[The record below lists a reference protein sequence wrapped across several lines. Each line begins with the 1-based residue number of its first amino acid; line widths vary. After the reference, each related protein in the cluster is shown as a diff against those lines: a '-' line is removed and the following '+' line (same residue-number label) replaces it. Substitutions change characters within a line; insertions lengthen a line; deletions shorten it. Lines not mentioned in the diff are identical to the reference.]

1 LPVADGFG
9 PRSETDTSEFP
20 EQFARQFLYIY
31 VIWQYV
37 IRNIGS
43 YMDILIVGAGIG
55 GMTAAI
61 QLVQRGHRVRVVE
74 QAKVLGE
81 VGAGIQMS
89 ANAVKVL
96 NSLGIE
102 QALESTGVQP
112 KAFEFR
118 RFDSGELLHRIPLG
132 DAHRE
137 KHGAAYYQMHR
148 GDLHAALVG
157 ALDGLAP
164 GAIRLNAQV
173 CAVQE
178 DAEGAE
184 VQLVSG
190 ERLRADL
197 VVGADGIKS
206 QVRQHVLGAD
216 KPVFTG
222 QVAWRV
228 LVPVER
234 IPVELRTDVVS
245 TIWCGPRNHGVM
257 YYLRSGQLINFVGC
271 VARPWEEE
279 TWTSARPWSELDQ
292 DYSGWHPMVR
302 AVVDAADRDQCFR
315 WALNSRAPAMV
326 WSTPCVTMLGDAVH
340 STLPYMAQGAA
351 MAIEDAGVLARALD
365 LDMPLAQRL
374 RVYEQH
380 RAPRTRRVVE
390 ESTEMG
396 QLYQIDN
403 ADAMRQAFH
412 DRNIARSRN
421 EWLYPYDPLTVALQ
435 PGAQA

>member
-1 LPVADGFG
+1 
-9 PRSETDTSEFP
+9 
-20 EQFARQFLYIY
+20 
-31 VIWQYV
+31 
-37 IRNIGS
+37 
-43 YMDILIVGAGIG
+43 MDILIVGAGIG
-55 GMTAAI
+55 GLTAAI
-61 QLVQRGHRVRVVE
+61 RLVQSGHRVRVVE

-96 NSLGIE
+96 QAIGVE
-102 QALESTGVQP
+102 PALEATGVKP

-118 RFDSGELLHRIPLG
+118 RFNTGELLHRIPLG

-148 GDLHAALVG
+148 RDLHDALV
-157 ALDGLAP
+157 ARLNALAP
-164 GAIRLNAQV
+164 HAIRLDAA
-173 CAVQE
+173 AVRVHE
-178 DAEGAE
+178 NTDGAE
-184 VQLVSG
+184 VELESG
-190 ERLRADL
+190 ERLAAEL
-197 VVGADGIKS
+197 VVGADGVKS

-222 QVAWRV
+222 QVVWRV

-234 IPVELRTDVVS
+234 VPVELRTDVVS
-245 TIWCGPRNHGVM
+245 TIWCGPHNHGVM
-257 YYLRSGQLINFVGC
+257 YYLRAGKLINFVGC

-279 TWTSARPWSELDQ
+279 SWTSARPWSELDS
-292 DYSGWHPMVR
+292 DYAGWHPMVR
-302 AVVDAADRDQCFR
+302 AVVEAADRDQCFR
-315 WALNSRAPAMV
+315 WALNSRVPATI
-326 WSTPCVTMLGDAVH
+326 WSTRRVSMLGDAVH

-351 MAIEDAGVLARALD
+351 MAIEDAALLARALELD
-365 LDMPLAQRL
+365 LPLEQRL

-412 DRNIARSRN
+412 DRNIAKSRN
-421 EWLYPYDPLTVALQ
+421 EWLYPYDPLTVPLRDGAAL
-435 PGAQA
+435 

>member
-1 LPVADGFG
+1 
-9 PRSETDTSEFP
+9 
-20 EQFARQFLYIY
+20 
-31 VIWQYV
+31 
-37 IRNIGS
+37 
-43 YMDILIVGAGIG
+43 MDILIVGAGIG
-55 GMTAAI
+55 GLTAAI
-61 QLVQRGHRVRVVE
+61 RLVQSGHRVRVVE

-96 NSLGIE
+96 
-102 QALESTGVQP
+102 QALGVEPALEATGVKP

-118 RFDSGELLHRIPLG
+118 RFNTGELLHRIPLG

-148 GDLHAALVG
+148 RDLHDALV
-157 ALDGLAP
+157 ARLNALAP
-164 GAIRLNAQV
+164 HAIRLDAA
-173 CAVQE
+173 AVRVHE
-178 DAEGAE
+178 NTDGAE
-184 VQLVSG
+184 VELESG
-190 ERLRADL
+190 ERLAAEL
-197 VVGADGIKS
+197 VVGADGVKS

-222 QVAWRV
+222 QVVWRV

-234 IPVELRTDVVS
+234 VPVELRTDVVS
-245 TIWCGPRNHGVM
+245 TIWCGPHNHGVM

-279 TWTSARPWSELDQ
+279 SWTSARPWSELDS
-292 DYSGWHPMVR
+292 DYAGWHPMVR
-302 AVVDAADRDQCFR
+302 AVVEAADRDQCFR
-315 WALNSRAPAMV
+315 WALNSRVPATI
-326 WSTPCVTMLGDAVH
+326 WSTPRVTMLGDAVH

-351 MAIEDAGVLARALD
+351 MAIEDAALLARALELD
-365 LDMPLAQRL
+365 LPLEQRL

-412 DRNIARSRN
+412 DKNIAKSRN
-421 EWLYPYDPLTVALQ
+421 EWLYPYDPLTVPLRDGAAL
-435 PGAQA
+435 

>member
-1 LPVADGFG
+1 
-9 PRSETDTSEFP
+9 
-20 EQFARQFLYIY
+20 
-31 VIWQYV
+31 
-37 IRNIGS
+37 
-43 YMDILIVGAGIG
+43 MDILIVGAGIG
-55 GMTAAI
+55 GLTAAI
-61 QLVQRGHRVRVVE
+61 RLVQRGHCVRVVE

-96 NSLGIE
+96 QAVGVE
-102 QALESTGVQP
+102 PALEATGVKP

-118 RFDSGELLHRIPLG
+118 RFNTGELLHRIPLG

-148 GDLHAALVG
+148 RDLHDALVQ
-157 ALDGLAP
+157 ALRAVAP
-164 GAIRLNAQV
+164 DSVRLDATVRQV
-173 CAVQE
+173 NE
-178 DAEGAE
+178 DTDAAE
-184 VQLVSG
+184 VELVSG

-197 VVGADGIKS
+197 VVGADGVKS
-206 QVRQHVLGAD
+206 VVRQHVLGAD

-222 QVAWRV
+222 QVVWRV

-234 IPVELRTDVVS
+234 IPQALRTDVVS
-245 TIWCGPRNHGVM
+245 TIWCGPQNHGVM
-257 YYLRSGQLINFVGC
+257 YYLRGGQLINFVGC

-279 TWTSARPWSELDQ
+279 SWTSSRPWSELDQ
-292 DYSGWHPMVR
+292 DYAGWHPMVR
-302 AVVDAADRDQCFR
+302 AVVEAADRDQCYR
-315 WALNSRAPAMV
+315 WALNSRVPAMV
-326 WSTPCVTMLGDAVH
+326 WSTKRVTMLGDAVH

-351 MAIEDAGVLARALD
+351 MAIEDAGVLARALELD
-365 LDMPLAQRL
+365 LPMAEQLH
-374 RVYEQH
+374 VYEQH

-412 DRNIARSRN
+412 DRNIAKSRN
-421 EWLYPYDPLTVALQ
+421 EWLYPYDPLTVTLQ
-435 PGAQA
+435 PGSAA

>member
-1 LPVADGFG
+1 
-9 PRSETDTSEFP
+9 
-20 EQFARQFLYIY
+20 
-31 VIWQYV
+31 
-37 IRNIGS
+37 
-43 YMDILIVGAGIG
+43 MDILIVGAGIG
-55 GMTAAI
+55 GLTAAI
-61 QLVQRGHRVRVVE
+61 RLVQRGHQVRVVE
-74 QAKVLGE
+74 QAKALGE

-96 NSLGIE
+96 QAVGVE
-102 QALESTGVQP
+102 PALESAGVKP

-118 RFDSGELLHRIPLG
+118 RFNSGELLHRIPLG
-132 DAHRE
+132 EAHRE

-148 GDLHAALVG
+148 RDLHDALVQ
-157 ALDGLAP
+157 ALRAVAP
-164 GAIRLNAQV
+164 DAVRLDATV
-173 CAVQE
+173 REVHE
-178 DAEGAE
+178 DHEAAE
-184 VQLVSG
+184 VELVNG

-197 VVGADGIKS
+197 VVGADGVKS
-206 QVRQHVLGAD
+206 VVRQHVLGAD

-234 IPVELRTDVVS
+234 IPQSLRTDVVS
-245 TIWCGPRNHGVM
+245 TIWCGPHNHGVM
-257 YYLRSGQLINFVGC
+257 YYLRGGQLINFVGC

-279 TWTSARPWSELDQ
+279 SWTSARPWSELDQ
-292 DYSGWHPMVR
+292 DYAGWHPMVR
-302 AVVDAADRDQCFR
+302 AVVEAADRDQCYR
-315 WALNSRAPAMV
+315 WALNSRVPAMV
-326 WSTPCVTMLGDAVH
+326 WSTVRVTMLGDAVH

-351 MAIEDAGVLARALD
+351 MAIEDAGVLARALELD
-365 LDMPLAQRL
+365 LPLEQRM

-412 DRNIARSRN
+412 DRNIAKSRN
-421 EWLYPYDPLTVALQ
+421 EWLYPYDPMTVPLR
-435 PGAQA
+435 PGNTA